1 MDKDELILILRPFLA
16 HIEAEGYPIE
26 FAGLPPSLPEYEW
39 RLNLQIYSTKFI
51 ELGIYASLDLVVKR
65 MFDLLSEDVREQ
77 LSRIQIC
84 RTPADIACRAED
96 IIINKIKYRPLT
108 IPYLLLE
115 AA

>member
-1 MDKDELILILRPFLA
+1 MDKDELIAILRPFLA
-16 HIEAEGYPIE
+16 QLEAEGYPIE

-39 RLNLQIYSTKFI
+39 RLNLQIYSPKFL
-51 ELGIYASLDLVVKR
+51 ELGISASLRLIAYR
-65 MFDLLSEDVREQ
+65 MFDLLSVEVRSQ

-84 RTPADIACRAED
+84 RTPADISCRAED

>member
-1 MDKDELILILRPFLA
+1 MDKDELMEILRPFLA
-16 HIEAEGYPIE
+16 QLEAEGYPIE

-39 RLNLQIYSTKFI
+39 RLNLQIYSPKFLEI
-51 ELGIYASLDLVVKR
+51 GVSKSLRIIVYR
-65 MFDLLSEDVREQ
+65 MFDLLSLDVREQ

-84 RTPADIACRAED
+84 RTPNDIACRAED

-108 IPYLLLE
+108 IPYLMLE

>member
-1 MDKDELILILRPFLA
+1 MDKDEIKEILRTFLA
-16 HIEAEGYPIE
+16 QLEADGYPIA
-26 FAGLPPSLPEYEW
+26 FAGIPPSLPEYEW
-39 RLNLQIYSTKFI
+39 RLNLQIYSTKFV
-51 ELGIYASLDLVVKR
+51 ELSVFTSLDIVIKR
-65 MFDLLSEDVREQ
+65 MFDLLSVDVRSQ